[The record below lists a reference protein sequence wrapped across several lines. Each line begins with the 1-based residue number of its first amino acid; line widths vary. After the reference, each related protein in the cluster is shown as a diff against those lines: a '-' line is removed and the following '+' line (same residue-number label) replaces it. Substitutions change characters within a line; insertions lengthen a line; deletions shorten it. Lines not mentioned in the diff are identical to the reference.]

1 MTVEEMSAVAAPLLQ
16 IIRRYCRE
24 AVRECMPV
32 RHESQAMIAV
42 DTAKG
47 SPKGEPP
54 MPRLALRARDAA
66 KALGVCERTLYT
78 WTGRYEIP
86 HVRIGTVVLYPVDSL
101 RDWLKRQ
108 AERTAANEVADEQP
122 EHQEDL

>member
-1 MTVEEMSAVAAPLLQ
+1 
-16 IIRRYCRE
+16 
-24 AVRECMPV
+24 
-32 RHESQAMIAV
+32 MIAV